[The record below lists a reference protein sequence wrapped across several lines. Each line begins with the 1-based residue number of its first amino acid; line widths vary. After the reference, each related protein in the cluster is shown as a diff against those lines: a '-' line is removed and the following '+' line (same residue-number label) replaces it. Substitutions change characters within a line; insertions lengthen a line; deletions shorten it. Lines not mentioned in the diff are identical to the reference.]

1 MRLQM
6 TYDDSD
12 LIQQTLEG
20 DQKAYAALVEK
31 YQKQVHALAWQKT
44 GDFHIA
50 QEITQDA
57 FFTAFQ
63 KLSTLTNHNRFA
75 GWLYVITNRKCIAWH
90 RKKSPQPQSLEVTN
104 PVELEEVSYSDYM
117 SKQREDAANHKR
129 RTMVQKLLSKLPESE
144 RTVVNLYYIAEMDCE
159 DIGRFLG
166 ISPNT
171 VRSRLH
177 RARNRLKK
185 EEAMI
190 KENLSS
196 FQLPTQMTENIMKEV
211 TRIIPV
217 TPSVNKPFIPLA
229 ISAASAIIFVLL
241 MVIGAQNLKSFQK
254 PYSLDSTSETTVELV
269 DTDLFLDLKEEPD
282 KRNQLG
288 QSDEDGNINGVGNQ
302 EDDRTDAIV
311 QAPPSD
317 VVLSKESADILEKI
331 TKEVI
336 AYNGKLQSGKIDFQI
351 KQNKYVPPQKE
362 KNVILRLIYYL
373 LNKPVNEKAKYE
385 EVGIYQI
392 TYTFQ
397 GRHHLYDVKFRRK
410 MDFAGFPFPDWEEKH
425 YQFQMANKEMLIR
438 EKNEEG
444 LWVQHPTPVDKTIFR
459 YDYSPLS
466 WGWHPSIFSFTFLT
480 RNYYNPIKVEQVK
493 VDEVPQYLITL
504 QRIHGKDSSAVQQIW
519 IDPAKGYRPTQ
530 SLKTS
535 KRMSQAVLVGPDG
548 KRIVLEPEEAIS
560 RIKHTFNIEKFAPD
574 IWFPKSATYGVGYVP
589 EIEMSG
595 TFFQMQVD
603 KAEFNIP
610 ISDEELRFSD

>member
-1 MRLQM
+1 M

-20 DQKAYAALVEK
+20 DQKAFAALVEK
-31 YQKQVHALAWQKT
+31 YQKQVHALAWQKI

-63 KLSTLTNHNRFA
+63 KLSTLTDHNRFA

-90 RKKSPQPQSLEVTN
+90 RKKSPQPQSLEATD
-104 PVELEEVSYSDYM
+104 PVELEEVCYSEYM
-117 SKQREDAANHKR
+117 TQQREDAAKEKR
-129 RTMVQKLLSKLPESE
+129 RTAVQKLLSTLQESD
-144 RTVVNLYYIAEMDCE
+144 RTVVNLYYIAEMSCE
-159 DIGRFLG
+159 EIGKFLG
-166 ISPNT
+166 MSPNT

-190 KENLSS
+190 QENLNS
-196 FQLPTQMTENIMKEV
+196 FQLPTQMTENILKEV
-211 TRIIPV
+211 NRIIPI
-217 TPSVNKPFIPLA
+217 TPSVNRPFIPLA

-241 MVIGAQNLKSFQK
+241 IVIGAQNLRSYQK

-288 QSDEDGNINGVGNQ
+288 QSDEDGNTNGVGNQ
-302 EDDRTDAIV
+302 EDDRTDATV

-317 VVLSKESADILEKI
+317 VVLSKESADLLEKI

-336 AYNGKLQSGKIDFQI
+336 AYNGKLQSGKIEFQI
-351 KQNKYVPPQKE
+351 KQNDYVPPKTQK
-362 KNVILRLIYYL
+362 NLFIRFLNFL
-373 LNKPVNEKAKYE
+373 LQKPVDEKAKYE

-397 GRHHLYDVKFRRK
+397 GTRHLYDVKFRRK
-410 MDFAGFPFPDWEEKH
+410 MDFVGFLLPDWEEKH
-425 YQFQMANKEMLIR
+425 YQFQIAKKEMLIR
-438 EKNEEG
+438 EKNEDE
-444 LWVQHPTPVDKTIFR
+444 LWVQHPKPVDKSIFI

-480 RNYYNPIKVEQVK
+480 RNYYNPIKVEQVMVNK
-493 VDEVPQYLITL
+493 VPQYLITL
-504 QRIHGKDSSAVQQIW
+504 QRIHGKDNSAIQQIW

-535 KRMSQAVLVGPDG
+535 KGMSRAVLVGPDG
-548 KRIVLEPEEAIS
+548 KRILLEPEEVIS
-560 RIKHTFNIEKFAPD
+560 RIKHTFNIEQFTPE
-574 IWFPKSATYGVGYVP
+574 IWFPKSATYGVGYDP
-589 EIEMSG
+589 ETEMSG
-595 TFFQMQVD
+595 QFFQMQVD

-610 ISDEELRFSD
+610 IPDEELRFSD

>member
-1 MRLQM
+1 MKN
-6 TYDDSD
+6 DDSE
-12 LIQQTLEG
+12 LIQRTLDG
-20 DQKAYAALVEK
+20 DQQAFAQLVEK
-31 YQKQVHALAWQKT
+31 YQEQVHTLAWQKI

-50 QEITQDA
+50 QEITQDVFITA
-57 FFTAFQ
+57 YQKFSTFTHYRQ
-63 KLSTLTNHNRFA
+63 FA
-75 GWLYVITNRKCIAWH
+75 GWLYVVTNRKCIAWH
-90 RKKSPQPQSLEVTN
+90 RKHKIETQSIDETN
-104 PVELEEVSYSDYM
+104 PAELEEAYYSEYM
-117 SKQREDAANHKR
+117 TQQREDATKEKR
-129 RTMVQKLLSKLPESE
+129 RTIVHKLLSKLKESD
-144 RTVVNLYYIAEMDCE
+144 RTVMSLYYLAEMPCE
-159 DIGRFLG
+159 DIGKFLG

-177 RARNRLKK
+177 RARNQLRE

-190 KENLSS
+190 KDSLSS
-196 FQLPTQMTENIMKEV
+196 FQLPTQMTENIMKEIL
-211 TRIIPV
+211 RLNPV
-217 TPSVNKPFIPLA
+217 TPIGSKPLVPFA
-229 ISAASAIIFVLL
+229 VSAASAIIVFLL
-241 MVIGAQNLKSFQK
+241 IGFGAQNLIRFQK
-254 PYSLDSTSETTVELV
+254 PYSIEATSETTVELV

-317 VVLSKESADILEKI
+317 IVLSKESADLLEKI

-351 KQNKYVPPQKE
+351 KQNKYVPPKKE
-362 KNVILRLIYYL
+362 ENVILRLIYYL

-425 YQFQMANKEMLIR
+425 YQFQTDNKEMLIR
-438 EKNEEG
+438 EKNEDG
-444 LWVQHPTPVDKTIFR
+444 LWVQHPKPVDKTIFR

-493 VDEVPQYLITL
+493 VNQVPQYLITL
-504 QRIHGKDSSAVQQIW
+504 QRIHGKDSSSIQQIW

-535 KRMSQAVLVGPDG
+535 KRMSQAVHVGPDG
-548 KRIVLEPEEAIS
+548 KRIVLEPEEAIR
-560 RIKHTFNIEKFAPD
+560 RIKQTFNIAKFAPD
-574 IWFPKSATYGVGYVP
+574 IWFPKSATYGVGYDP

-595 TFFQMQVD
+595 QFFQMQVD

-610 ISDEELRFSD
+610 IPDKELRFSD

>member
-1 MRLQM
+1 M

-12 LIQQTLEG
+12 LIQKTLEG
-20 DQKAYAALVEK
+20 DQQAFAALVEK
-31 YQKQVHALAWQKT
+31 YQRQVHALAWQKI

-57 FFTAFQ
+57 FLTAFQ

-90 RKKSPQPQSLEVTN
+90 RKKALQLQSIEVTN

-117 SKQREDAANHKR
+117 SKEREDAANNKR
-129 RTMVQKLLSKLPESE
+129 RAMVEKLLSKLPESE
-144 RTVVNLYYIAEMDCE
+144 RTVVNLYYIAEMACE
-159 DIGRFLG
+159 DIGKFLG
-166 ISPNT
+166 VSPNT

-196 FQLPTQMTENIMKEV
+196 FQLPTQMTEDIMKEI

-229 ISAASAIIFVLL
+229 LSAASALIFVLL
-241 MVIGAQNLKSFQK
+241 MVIGAQNLRSFQK
-254 PYSLDSTSETTVELV
+254 PYSLDTTSETSVELV
-269 DTDLFLDLKEEPD
+269 DTDLFLDLKEKPD
-282 KRNQLG
+282 MRNQLG
-288 QSDEDGNINGVGNQ
+288 QSDEDGNVNGVGNQ
-302 EDDRTDAIV
+302 ENDRTDAKV

-317 VVLSKESADILEKI
+317 VVLSKESKDLLEKI

-336 AYNGKLQSGKIDFQI
+336 AYNGKLQSGKIEFQI
-351 KQNKYVPPQKE
+351 KQNDYVPPKTQ
-362 KNVILRLIYYL
+362 KNVFIRFLYFLMQ
-373 LNKPVNEKAKYE
+373 KPIEEKAKYE

-410 MDFAGFPFPDWEEKH
+410 MDFVGFLLPDWEEKH
-425 YQFQMANKEMLIR
+425 YQFQIAKKEMLIR
-438 EKNEEG
+438 EKNEDG
-444 LWVQHPTPVDKTIFR
+444 LWVQHPKPVDASIFI

-480 RNYYNPIKVEQVK
+480 RNYYNPIKVEQVT
-493 VDEVPQYLITL
+493 VNQVPQYLVTL
-504 QRIHGKDSSAVQQIW
+504 HRIRGKDGSAIQQIW

-535 KRMSQAVLVGPDG
+535 KQMSQATLVGPDG
-548 KRIVLEPEEAIS
+548 KRIILEPEEVIS
-560 RIKHTFNIEKFAPD
+560 RIKHTFNIEKFTPD
-574 IWFPKSATYGVGYVP
+574 IWFPKSATYGMGYDP
-589 EIEMSG
+589 ETEMSG
-595 TFFQMQVD
+595 RFFQMQVD

-610 ISDEELRFSD
+610 IPDEELRFSD